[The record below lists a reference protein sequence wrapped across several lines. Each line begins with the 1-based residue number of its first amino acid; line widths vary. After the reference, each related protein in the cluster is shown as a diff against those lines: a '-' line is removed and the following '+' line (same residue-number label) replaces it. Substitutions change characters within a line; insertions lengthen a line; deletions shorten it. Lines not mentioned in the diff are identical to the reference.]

1 MLVGLN
7 MSEKETLNPEQW
19 VRAYADELYA
29 FALKRIKDPELCKDL
44 VQDTFVSA
52 IRNLST
58 YQGSSSERTWLTS
71 ILKNKIID
79 SYRKKASHTIPGE
92 HVSAEEDVDTFFE
105 ANGHW
110 KTRHAPQS
118 WAVEAVTPM
127 EQEELTTVLEA
138 CMEKLPK
145 TWGMVFRLK
154 YVEEED
160 SDKIRKELDLSA
172 SNYWVIVHRAKLHLR
187 ACLEKNWL
195 KSKI

>member
-1 MLVGLN
+1 
-7 MSEKETLNPEQW
+7 
-19 VRAYADELYA
+19 
-29 FALKRIKDPELCKDL
+29 
-44 VQDTFVSA
+44 
-52 IRNLST
+52 
-58 YQGSSSERTWLTS
+58 
-71 ILKNKIID
+71 
-79 SYRKKASHTIPGE
+79 
-92 HVSAEEDVDTFFE
+92 
-105 ANGHW
+105 
-110 KTRHAPQS
+110 
-118 WAVEAVTPM
+118 M

-195 KSKI
+195 KSKT